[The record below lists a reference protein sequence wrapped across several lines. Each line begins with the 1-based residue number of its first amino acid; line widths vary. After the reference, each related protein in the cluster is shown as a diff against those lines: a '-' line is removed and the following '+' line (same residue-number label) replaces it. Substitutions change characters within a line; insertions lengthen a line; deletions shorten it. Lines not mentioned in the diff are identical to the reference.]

1 MQLQTFPIIDALKGS
16 IEKIWLYKSDGK
28 ITEDDL
34 KMIVPNGRIKL
45 IIPYNDVITRT
56 GIFEIHSGGNKIF
69 LIGITEVPRIVND
82 QKQNPSGT
90 IGIELNPA
98 QAYRFFPVRFSAIV
112 NTILPLGAIMGTEA
126 SDLEQHLSLAASGAI
141 KADLL
146 QHFLLLHMAPEEDT
160 VFRHCIERIETS
172 KGQITM
178 QELEKETGYTCRWLH
193 MKFKERLGISPKNF
207 AGIIRFYDIYKSLN
221 TNPFRLFSEKE
232 FYDTY
237 HDQSHFIRDFK
248 KFAGMPPARLTR
260 AINDFG
266 KTFFKT

>member
-98 QAYRFFPVRFSAIV
+98 QAYRFFPVRFSACCR
-112 NTILPLGAIMGTEA
+112 A
-126 SDLEQHLSLAASGAI
+126 
-141 KADLL
+141 
-146 QHFLLLHMAPEEDT
+146 FLYP
-160 VFRHCIERIETS
+160 R
-172 KGQITM
+172 
-178 QELEKETGYTCRWLH
+178 
-193 MKFKERLGISPKNF
+193 
-207 AGIIRFYDIYKSLN
+207 
-221 TNPFRLFSEKE
+221 
-232 FYDTY
+232 
-237 HDQSHFIRDFK
+237 
-248 KFAGMPPARLTR
+248 
-260 AINDFG
+260 
-266 KTFFKT
+266 